1 MRADWRWGLRCGS
14 SRRSSSHFLHSSDA
28 RTTMRKVVFVAGE
41 ASGDLHAA
49 GVAAALRRIRP
60 ELLLAAVGGRRLAE
74 EGVQLIHRDEQLGV
88 MGFLEVLKHVP
99 RHFLLLRTMRKMFE
113 RGEVAVLILIDY
125 PGFNMKVAAAAK
137 RAGVPVLYYV
147 TPQVWAWG
155 AGRIPKLAQLITKAA
170 VILPFEESLLRG
182 FGIDATF
189 VGHPLLDRAVDMP
202 TKVEAREALR
212 LALNTPVLA
221 LFPGSRQQE
230 IDRHIDDFVAT
241 AKELQRRISGLQV
254 LVSVA
259 PTVALDSRRC
269 PFRLVHSAS
278 LSVLRAADVAL
289 CKSGTTTLEAAI
301 ADCPL
306 IVAYRTGRINYA
318 VARRVVKVPNIG
330 LVNVVA
336 GREVAR
342 EFIQDE
348 IEPSMMADALAE
360 ILNEG
365 PRRQEVLTGLAEVRS
380 KLGSP
385 GAADR
390 VAQMASGL
398 AGPR

>member
-1 MRADWRWGLRCGS
+1 
-14 SRRSSSHFLHSSDA
+14 
-28 RTTMRKVVFVAGE
+28 MRKVLFVAGE

-74 EGVQLIHRDEQLGV
+74 EGVELIHRDEQLGV
-88 MGFLEVLKHVP
+88 MGFLEVLRHVP
-99 RHFLLLRTMRKMFE
+99 RHFLLLRTIRMMFE

-155 AGRIPKLAQLITKAA
+155 AGRIPKLARLVTKAA
-170 VILPFEESLLRG
+170 VILPFEEPLLRG

-189 VGHPLLDRAVDMP
+189 VGHPLLDRAVNMP
-202 TKVEAREALR
+202 TKVEAREALT

-230 IDRHIDDFVAT
+230 IDRLIDDFVAT
-241 AKELQRRISGLQV
+241 AKELQRRIPGLQV

-259 PTVALDSRRC
+259 PTVALDSGRC

-318 VARRVVKVPNIG
+318 VARRLVKVPNIG

-348 IEPSMMADALAE
+348 IDPSTMADALSE
-360 ILNEG
+360 LLPDG
-365 PRRQEVLTGLAEVRS
+365 PRRREVLIGLAEVRS

-390 VAQMASGL
+390 VARMASGL
-398 AGPR
+398 AGPQG

>member
-1 MRADWRWGLRCGS
+1 
-14 SRRSSSHFLHSSDA
+14 
-28 RTTMRKVVFVAGE
+28 
-41 ASGDLHAA
+41 
-49 GVAAALRRIRP
+49 
-60 ELLLAAVGGRRLAE
+60 
-74 EGVQLIHRDEQLGV
+74 
-88 MGFLEVLKHVP
+88 
-99 RHFLLLRTMRKMFE
+99 
-113 RGEVAVLILIDY
+113 LIDY

-137 RAGVPVLYYV
+137 RSGVPVLYYV

-155 AGRIPKLAQLITKAA
+155 AARIPKLARLVAKAA
-170 VILPFEESLLRG
+170 VILPFEEPLLRG
-182 FGIDATF
+182 YGIDATF
-189 VGHPLLDRAVDMP
+189 VGHPLLDRALNMP
-202 TKVEAREALR
+202 TKQEAREALG
-212 LALNTPVLA
+212 LPQNMPVLA

-241 AKELQRRISGLQV
+241 AREMKRRKPGLQV
-254 LVSVA
+254 IVSVA
-259 PTVALDSRRC
+259 PTVALDSDRC

-278 LSVLRAADVAL
+278 LSVLRAADAAL

-306 IVAYRTGRINYA
+306 VVAYRTGRISYA
-318 VARRVVKVPNIG
+318 LAKRLVKVPHIG

-348 IEPSMMADALAE
+348 IIPEKIADALVPLLE
-360 ILNEG
+360 RDS
-365 PRRQEVLTGLAEVRS
+365 PRRQQVLTGLAEVRG

-390 VAQMASGL
+390 VARIASELVAARG
-398 AGPR
+398 

>member
-1 MRADWRWGLRCGS
+1 MRRVL
-14 SRRSSSHFLHSSDA
+14 
-28 RTTMRKVVFVAGE
+28 FVAGE

-49 GVAAALRRIRP
+49 GVAAALRRVRP
-60 ELLLAAVGGRRLAE
+60 ELGLIAVGGRRLAE
-74 EGVQLIHRDEQLGV
+74 QGVELIHRDNQLGV

-99 RHFLLLRTMRKMFE
+99 RHFVLLHKIEKMLE
-113 RGEVAVLILIDY
+113 RREIALVILIDY

-137 RAGVPVLYYV
+137 MAGVPVLYYV

-155 AGRIPKLAQLITKAA
+155 AGRIPKLAHVVTKAA
-170 VILPFEESLLRG
+170 VILPFEEPLLRG

-189 VGHPLLDRAVDMP
+189 VGHPMLDRAVNMP
-202 TKVEAREALR
+202 TKAEAREALG

-230 IDRHIDDFVAT
+230 IDRLIDDFVAT
-241 AKELQRRISGLQV
+241 GREMQRRIPGLQV
-254 LVSVA
+254 IVSVA
-259 PTVALDSRRC
+259 STVALDSDRC

-278 LSVLRAADVAL
+278 LSVLRAADAAL

-306 IVAYRTGRINYA
+306 VVAYRTGRISYTLA
-318 VARRVVKVPNIG
+318 KRLVKVPQIG

-342 EFIQDE
+342 EFIQADVVPE
-348 IEPSMMADALAE
+348 KMADALVE
-360 ILNEG
+360 LVGSES
-365 PRRQEVLTGLAEVRS
+365 PRRREVLRGLAEVRA

-385 GAADR
+385 GAAER
-390 VAQMASGL
+390 VARIASDLVGT
-398 AGPR
+398 G

>member
-1 MRADWRWGLRCGS
+1 LWA
-14 SRRSSSHFLHSSDA
+14 
-28 RTTMRKVVFVAGE
+28 TPTIMRKVLFVAGE

-49 GVAAALRRIRP
+49 GVAVALRRIRP
-60 ELLLAAVGGRRLAE
+60 ELGLVAVGGPRLAE
-74 EGVQLIHRDEQLGV
+74 QGVELIHRDNQLGV

-99 RHFLLLRTMRKMFE
+99 RHFLLLRTIRKMLDH
-113 RGEVAVLILIDY
+113 GEVALLVLIDY

-137 RAGVPVLYYV
+137 EAGVPVLYYV

-155 AGRIPKLAQLITKAA
+155 AGRIPKLAQLVTKAA
-170 VILPFEESLLRG
+170 VILPFEEPLLRG

-189 VGHPLLDRAVDMP
+189 VGHPLLDRAVNMP
-202 TKVEAREALR
+202 TRVEAREALR
-212 LALNTPVLA
+212 LPQNTPVLA

-230 IDRHIDDFVAT
+230 IERHIDDFVAT
-241 AKELQRRISGLQV
+241 AKELQRRTPGLEV

-259 PTVALDSRRC
+259 PTVALDSARC

-306 IVAYRTGRINYA
+306 VVAYRTGRISFA
-318 VARRVVKVPNIG
+318 LAKRLVKVANIG

-348 IEPSMMADALAE
+348 IVPSKIADVLSE
-360 ILNEG
+360 LLINDG
-365 PRRQEVLTGLAEVRS
+365 QRRWEVLSGLAEVRA
-380 KLGSP
+380 KLGTP

-390 VAQMASGL
+390 VARMASEI
-398 AGPR
+398 AGARG

>member
-1 MRADWRWGLRCGS
+1 
-14 SRRSSSHFLHSSDA
+14 
-28 RTTMRKVVFVAGE
+28 MRKVLFVAGE

-60 ELLLAAVGGRRLAE
+60 ELVLAAVGGRRLAE
-74 EGVQLIHRDEQLGV
+74 EGVELIHRDEQLGV

-99 RHFLLLRTMRKMFE
+99 RHFLLLRTIRKMFE
-113 RGEVAVLILIDY
+113 RGEVGVLILIDY

-137 RAGVPVLYYV
+137 QADVPVLYYV

-155 AGRIPKLAQLITKAA
+155 AGRIPKLARLITKAA
-170 VILPFEESLLRG
+170 VILPFEEPLLRG

-189 VGHPLLDRAVDMP
+189 VGHPLLDRAVNMP
-202 TKVEAREALR
+202 TKVEAREALG

-241 AKELQRRISGLQV
+241 AKALQHRIPGLQV

-259 PTVALDSRRC
+259 PTVALDSGRC

-318 VARRVVKVPNIG
+318 VARRLVKVPNIG

-348 IEPSMMADALAE
+348 IDPPIMADALSE
-360 ILNEG
+360 LLQDG
-365 PRRQEVLTGLAEVRS
+365 PRREEVLAGLAEVRS

-390 VAQMASGL
+390 VARMASGL
-398 AGPR
+398 AGPRG

>member
-1 MRADWRWGLRCGS
+1 MRRVL
-14 SRRSSSHFLHSSDA
+14 
-28 RTTMRKVVFVAGE
+28 FVAGE

-49 GVAAALRRIRP
+49 GVAAALRRVRP
-60 ELLLAAVGGRRLAE
+60 ELGLAAVGGRRLAE
-74 EGVQLIHRDEQLGV
+74 QGVELIHRDNQLGV
-88 MGFLEVLKHVP
+88 MGFLEVVKHVP
-99 RHFLLLRTMRKMFE
+99 RHFLLLRRIKAMLD
-113 RGEVAVLILIDY
+113 RGEIALVVLIDY

-137 RAGVPVLYYV
+137 EAGVPVLYYV

-155 AGRIPKLAQLITKAA
+155 AGRIPKLAELVTKAA
-170 VILPFEESLLRG
+170 VILPFEEPLLRG
-182 FGIDATF
+182 YGIDATF
-189 VGHPLLDRAVDMP
+189 VGHPMLDRAVNMP
-202 TKVEAREALR
+202 TKVEAREALG

-230 IDRHIDDFVAT
+230 IDRLIDDFVAT
-241 AKELQRRISGLQV
+241 ARELQRRIPGLQV

-259 PTVALDSRRC
+259 STVALDSDRC

-306 IVAYRTGRINYA
+306 VVAYRTGRISFA
-318 VARRVVKVPNIG
+318 LAKRLVKVPHIG

-342 EFIQDE
+342 EFIQDDVVPE
-348 IEPSMMADALAE
+348 KMAGALAE
-360 ILNEG
+360 LIGGET
-365 PRRQEVLTGLAEVRS
+365 PQRRKALSGLADVRS

-390 VAQMASGL
+390 VARMASDL
-398 AGPR
+398 AGT